1 MKNLKKKKY
10 ENSVVRGVI
19 PLQIREQQDKAREQV
34 HKTGERL
41 KNNLF
46 IESKILRTGAYILID
61 SLVQNG
67 VKHVFGYPGGA
78 ILPIYDE
85 LYYWEKSNLIKH
97 ILVRHEQSA
106 AHAADA
112 YARATNKVG
121 VCFATSGPGAT
132 NLVTGIANARM
143 DSIPMVIITGQVGRT
158 FIGTDAF
165 QETDIFGITLPIVK
179 HSYTVRETHLLPKI
193 LSEAFFLA
201 QNGRPGPVLIDIPKD
216 VGLEETSIYSYPKI
230 SELFEKNNYRTE
242 HLTSLRSLK
251 QFLSYLTESY
261 QPLFYLGGGV
271 VRSNAFKAV
280 QQIAKLFQIPVTTT
294 LMGKSCY
301 NEADHLSLGMLGMHG
316 TAYANFAVSE
326 CDLLLAFGSR
336 FDDRVTGKLDE
347 FACEA
352 EVVHIDIDPAEI
364 SKNRCPQLSI
374 VGDLRKTLLQI
385 LKKIRENRA
394 QQCVAKGLSVTTD
407 CNNEVRDSQFFD
419 SFNQTVKT
427 KSWLKRIYNWK
438 DSYPLLSRNYKSNI
452 LSPQESIFLIG
463 QENKD
468 SFFTTDVGQHQMWSA
483 QLINCQP
490 KKWISSSGL
499 GTMGFGLPA
508 AIGVKV
514 ANPNQDVICISGDS
528 SIQMSIQELGTI
540 SQYRLGIK
548 LFIINN
554 GWQGMVRQWQES
566 FYGNR
571 FSNSYMKNGMPN
583 FAEVAKA
590 YGIEGFE
597 ITTLENLSILL
608 LLQSG
613 FIESGPM
620 VIDINVIENE
630 NCYPMVAPGR
640 SNSQMLGLEKQV

>member
-1 MKNLKKKKY
+1 LIKLVSKNLFQKFM
-10 ENSVVRGVI
+10 N
-19 PLQIREQQDKAREQV
+19 
-34 HKTGERL
+34 L
-41 KNNLF
+41 KNNC
-46 IESKILRTGAYILID
+46 LRTGAYILID

-67 VKHVFGYPGGA
+67 VEHIFGYPGGA

-85 LYYWEKSNLIKH
+85 LYHWEKSNLIKH

-112 YARATNKVG
+112 YARSTDKVG

-143 DSIPMVIITGQVGRT
+143 DSIPLVIITGQVGRA

-179 HSYTVRETHLLPKI
+179 HSYTVRDTNLLPKI
-193 LSEAFFLA
+193 LAEAFFLA

-216 VGLEETSIYSYPKI
+216 VGLEETYSYNYIKI
-230 SELFEKNNYRTE
+230 NDLFEKNNYRTE
-242 HLTSLRSLK
+242 HLTSLKNINRCI
-251 QFLSYLTESY
+251 SYLTESY
-261 QPLFYLGGGV
+261 QPLLYLGGGV
-271 VRSNAFKAV
+271 IRSNGFKVV
-280 QQIAKLFQIPVTTT
+280 QKLAKIFQIPITTT
-294 LMGKSCY
+294 LMGKGSY
-301 NEADHLSLGMLGMHG
+301 NENDHLSLGMLGMHG

-326 CDLLLAFGSR
+326 CDLLLAFGAR
-336 FDDRVTGKLDE
+336 FDDRVTGKLEE
-347 FACEA
+347 FASEA

-374 VGDLRKTLLQI
+374 IGDLRKVLMQV
-385 LKKIRENRA
+385 IR
-394 QQCVAKGLSVTTD
+394 K
-407 CNNEVRDSQFFD
+407 VRGIE
-419 SFNQTVKT
+419 SFEINQT

-438 DSYPLLSRNYKSNI
+438 DSYPLISQSYKSKI
-452 LSPQESIFLIG
+452 LSPQESILMIG
-463 QENKD
+463 KKNKD

-514 ANPNQDVICISGDS
+514 ANPNQEVICISGDS

-540 SQYRLGIK
+540 SQYKLGIK
-548 LFIINN
+548 LFIVNN

-583 FAEVAKA
+583 FGDLAKA
-590 YGIEGFE
+590 YGIEGIE
-597 ITTLENLSILL
+597 VDNLEKLEKI
-608 LLQSG
+608 
-613 FIESGPM
+613 IENSSFKNPM
-620 VIDINVIENE
+620 VIDVNVIENE
-630 NCYPMVAPGR
+630 NCYPMVAPGK
-640 SNSQMLGLEKQV
+640 SNSQMLGLEKEE